1 MLKEFKTFVSRG
13 NVVELAVGVIVG
25 SAFSKII
32 SSIVD
37 DIIMPIMGIILG
49 GLDFSRLSITFN
61 DASINYGM
69 FIQNVIDFLIVSF
82 CLFMV
87 IKFINKISHKEKK
100 KEEKKVVP
108 SEEVVLLQE
117 IRDLLKNKK

>member
-1 MLKEFKTFVSRG
+1 MLKEFKTFISRG

-49 GLDFSRLSITFN
+49 GLDFSRLSINFH

-87 IKFINKISHKEKK
+87 IKFRSF
-100 KEEKKVVP
+100 
-108 SEEVVLLQE
+108 LCL
-117 IRDLLKNKK
+117 